1 MSEADIRSII
11 ITQEKNKYGLAPSL
25 NINGIS
31 LPLSGGYGH
40 LYKPLE
46 LK

>member
-46 LK
+46 SK